1 MGAVPVICSWKEGD
15 AVTDTDETTECTS
28 TEVLVLL
35 TEMEQNPLA
44 FSVSNRKTNYLLI
57 FTALTLPLIKIVAP
71 LHPKMLT
78 DWLIS
83 VSSTV
88 MVSFS

>member
-1 MGAVPVICSWKEGD
+1 MICSWKEGD
-15 AVTDTDETTECTS
+15 AVTDTEETTECTS
-28 TEVLVLL
+28 IEVLVLL
-35 TEMEQNPLA
+35 TKIDQNPLA
-44 FSVSNRKTNYLLI
+44 SLAGNCKNKYILI

-71 LHPKMLT
+71 LHPKTFT